1 MGIYQQYVLPRLLDL
16 AMRNRLLS
24 PYRTRVVS
32 LASGRVLEIGIGSGL
47 NLPFYGAHASEI
59 LGLEP
64 HPKLTAMALRKA
76 SGMPVRIIEGSA
88 ESIPV
93 ESASID
99 SIVTT
104 WTLCSIPDA
113 AGALREMRRV
123 LKPAGQ
129 LLFVEHGLAP
139 DAGVR
144 RWQHRLTPLWKKMA
158 GGCHLDRPIADLIR
172 DAHFHIAHVE
182 TGYMAGPRPMTFM
195 YEGLAR
201 PDVYSLKLGG

>member
-1 MGIYQQYVLPRLLDL
+1 QQYVLPRLMDL

-47 NLPFYGAHASEI
+47 NLPFYAAHASEI

-104 WTLCSIPDA
+104 WTLCSI
-113 AGALREMRRV
+113 
-123 LKPAGQ
+123 
-129 LLFVEHGLAP
+129 
-139 DAGVR
+139 
-144 RWQHRLTPLWKKMA
+144 
-158 GGCHLDRPIADLIR
+158 
-172 DAHFHIAHVE
+172 
-182 TGYMAGPRPMTFM
+182 
-195 YEGLAR
+195 
-201 PDVYSLKLGG
+201 